1 MRTETGSSIG
11 ARSLSIGK
19 TLQPEGPGTN
29 YFKVALDEIYVIKG
43 ALSAG
48 EIQTLHFENA
58 LRGKDMVQKTPA
70 ESKEDP

>member
-1 MRTETGSSIG
+1 
-11 ARSLSIGK
+11 
-19 TLQPEGPGTN
+19 
-29 YFKVALDEIYVIKG
+29 VIKG

-58 LRGKDMVQKTPA
+58 LRVKDMVQKTPA